1 MIKKIVFVNKNYW
14 SFYNFR
20 LVFAQKLIKRFKNIS
35 VLSLFGGKDLSIK
48 NLKNIKNFSFPIN
61 QTLYD
66 IKKDIHFIIS
76 LRKFIKKENPKVIH
90 FFNPRPMLLGNLSTL
105 FLKKKIN
112 IYSTVTGL
120 GHFYLSNN
128 YLIKIILFPLFFIA
142 FKKSQVVFFQ
152 NRQDRDYFKDL
163 GLLKNVK
170 TFISFGQGIKIKR
183 KKIKK
188 INYKK
193 IKIGFVARLTKEKG
207 FEEYLESVEIFK
219 EKNSEFRKFVEFG
232 FIKNFDKK
240 SIVSVSIKKIKK
252 KLNKLKIKQYQYKA
266 NSNYLNYFDV
276 IVYPS
281 YREGC
286 SKTLMEACNYGKVII
301 TTDVPGCNN
310 IIKNNFNGMLASS
323 KNANS
328 LTSMYEKIFTTKNK
342 IYKMQKNAQSFAY
355 KNFDEE
361 KVINSMIDK
370 YKNL

>member
-20 LVFAQKLIKRFKNIS
+20 LVFAQKLIKRFKKIS
-35 VLSLFGGKDLSIK
+35 VLSLFGGKNSSIT
-48 NLKNIKNFSFPIN
+48 NLKKIKNFSFPVN

-66 IKKDIHFIIS
+66 FKKDIHFIIS

-105 FLKKKIN
+105 FLKKKFN
-112 IYSTVTGL
+112 VYSTVTGL

-142 FKKSQVVFFQ
+142 FKNSHVVFFQ
-152 NRQDRDYFKDL
+152 NKQDRDYFKNL

-170 TFISFGQGIKIKR
+170 TYISFGQGIKIKR

-188 INYKK
+188 LNYQKL
-193 IKIGFVARLTKEKG
+193 KIGFVARLTKEKG
-207 FEEYLESVEIFK
+207 FEEYIESVEIFQK
-219 EKNSEFRKFVEFG
+219 KSELKKYVEFG
-232 FIKNFDKK
+232 FIKNFDNK
-240 SIVSVSIKKIKK
+240 SAVSVSMEKIKK
-252 KLNKLKIKQYQYKA
+252 KLKKLKIKQCKFKA

-310 IIKNNFNGMLASS
+310 IIKNNFNGMLVPS

-328 LTSMYEKIFTTKNK
+328 LKLMYEKIFTKKKK
-342 IYKMQKNAQSFAY
+342 IDKMQKNAQNFAY

-361 KVINSMIDK
+361 KVINSIIDR
-370 YKNL
+370 YKKI

>member
-35 VLSLFGGKDLSIK
+35 VLSLFGGKDLSIT
-48 NLKNIKNFSFPIN
+48 NLKKIKNFSFPIN

-66 IKKDIHFIIS
+66 FKKDICFIIS

-90 FFNPRPMLLGNLSTL
+90 FFNPRPMLLGNLSIL
-105 FLKKKIN
+105 FLKKKFK

-142 FKKSQVVFFQ
+142 FKNSQIVFFQ
-152 NRQDRDYFKDL
+152 NKQDRDYFKDL

-188 INYKK
+188 LDYQKL
-193 IKIGFVARLTKEKG
+193 KIGFVARLTKEKG
-207 FEEYLESVEIFK
+207 FEEYLESVEIFQK
-219 EKNSEFRKFVEFG
+219 KSELKKFVEFG
-232 FIKNFDKK
+232 FIKNFDNK
-240 SIVSVSIKKIKK
+240 SAVSVSMKKIEKKIKK
-252 KLNKLKIKQYQYKA
+252 LKIKKYEYKT

-286 SKTLMEACNYGKVII
+286 SKTLMEACNYGKFII
-301 TTDVPGCNN
+301 TSDVPGCNN
-310 IIKNNFNGMLASS
+310 VIKHHYNGLLVEPKS
-323 KNANS
+323 ANS
-328 LTSMYEKIFTTKNK
+328 LYKAYEKIFSIKGK
-342 IYKMQKNAQSFAY
+342 IAKMQKNAVKFAE
-355 KNFDEE
+355 KNFDE
-361 KVINSMIDK
+361 DK
-370 YKNL
+370 ILDTITGKYANL